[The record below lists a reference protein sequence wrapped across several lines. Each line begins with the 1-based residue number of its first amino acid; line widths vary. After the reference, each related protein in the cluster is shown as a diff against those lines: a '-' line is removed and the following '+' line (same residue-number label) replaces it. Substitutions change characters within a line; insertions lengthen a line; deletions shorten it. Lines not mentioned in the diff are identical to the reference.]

1 MLLLQRNNWAFT
13 FVQPRDRL
21 NSMRNVLIAFLI
33 PVKRKGRRRILIEEH
48 VKAVIDFIDA
58 NPSAAVA
65 EVIEH
70 LIQQFD
76 SLKVTNST
84 V

>member
-1 MLLLQRNNWAFT
+1 MLLLQRNNWAFM

-33 PVKRKGRRRILIEEH
+33 PVKRKGRRRILIDEH